1 VTRVGPLV
9 VVGAMLLTLP
19 LVAWQGPGGTTPMD
33 FVNLLFLGGYWAVLL
48 ARRESIRLPLLG
60 PFLVVMAGSALGLW
74 TAVDRGLAV
83 LTVVQE
89 IYLYAWFVTLA
100 HFLGRHCHLDQVVT
114 LWVAIASLVAVGT
127 LADAHFGVLGGN
139 LAGGQRALGTFENPN
154 MYGSYLVVAF
164 FVACAGAATGR
175 PILWLALPVLFA
187 GIRATAS
194 NGALLGFLGGIAA
207 LVVALPMSRSVTW
220 AGAALIVA
228 ALAIAVVGIWREPL
242 THAATEV
249 FGRERGAVG
258 GAALKGYGERYPLW
272 LDALDQIRAAPTGV
286 GPGNFNVRGGRNSRT
301 HLSAHNEY
309 LGMLTER
316 GPLGLLGWCGIVL
329 GVFGLVRRLGDE
341 AARGVPTLAVV
352 GLYGFA
358 GAIITHA
365 FVIELSHFRHVW
377 LAFALLAAAVTQAVA
392 QRESVLAAPFEEAA

>member
-1 VTRVGPLV
+1 
-9 VVGAMLLTLP
+9 MLLTLP

-33 FVNLLFLGGYWAVLL
+33 VVNLLFLAGYWAVLF
-48 ARRESIRLPLLG
+48 ARQETIRLPLLG
-60 PFLVVMAGSALGLW
+60 PFLLIMVGSAFGLW
-74 TAVDRGLAV
+74 AAVDRGLAF

-89 IYLYAWFVTLA
+89 VYLYAWFVTLA
-100 HFLGRHCHLDQVVT
+100 HFLARYCRLDQVVV
-114 LWVAIASLVAVGT
+114 LWVAVASLVAVGT
-127 LADAHFGVLGGN
+127 LADAHLGLLGGQ

-164 FVACAGAATGR
+164 FVACAGAAAGR
-175 PILWLALPVLFA
+175 RVLWLALPILFA

-194 NGALLGFLGGIAA
+194 NGALLGFLGGVAA
-207 LVVALPMSRSVTW
+207 LVLALPMSRTVLW
-220 AGAALIVA
+220 AGVALIVV
-228 ALAIAVVGIWREPL
+228 ALTIAVFAVWREPL
-242 THAATEV
+242 TRVATEA
-249 FGRERGAVG
+249 FARERGAVG
-258 GAALKGYGERYPLW
+258 GAALKGYGERLPLW
-272 LDALDQIRAAPTGV
+272 LDALDQIRAAPAGV

-329 GVFGLVRRLGDE
+329 GILGLVRRLGGE

-352 GLYGFA
+352 PLYGFA
-358 GAIITHA
+358 GAIVTHA

-377 LAFALLAAAVTQAVA
+377 LAFALLAAAVTQATVH
-392 QRESVLAAPFEEAA
+392 REPALAPPLEEAA